1 MTGNRK
7 AAKRKVSFVLPV
19 PAALLHQGNYVR
31 NGISAVLSKPFCKDR
46 HQSLHVEGHDIRP
59 IAFRHA
65 IAIQNRCK
73 DMLKHPFVD
82 DRAPLHFP
90 SLYEKAVYAPGYNG
104 GMALNISALQGR
116 ARLWSNFAD

>member
-19 PAALLHQGNYVR
+19 PDALLHQGNYVR

-82 DRAPLHFP
+82 DVHTEHLCIFHRCTKKPF
-90 SLYEKAVYAPGYNG
+90 
-104 GMALNISALQGR
+104 M
-116 ARLWSNFAD
+116 RLDITEAWR